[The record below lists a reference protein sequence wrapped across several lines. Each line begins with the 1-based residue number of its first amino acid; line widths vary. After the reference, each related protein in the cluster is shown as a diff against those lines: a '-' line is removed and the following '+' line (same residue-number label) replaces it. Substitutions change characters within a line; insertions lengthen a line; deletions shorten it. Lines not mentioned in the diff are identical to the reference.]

1 MIDTSK
7 LVQDSDVFCDYPG
20 ILTDVSV
27 GHEIII
33 DSGLFVVVVVEITPD
48 YLVVKALNDAEI

>member
-1 MIDTSK
+1 MIDTSG

-27 GHEIII
+27 GQEIII
-33 DSGLFVVVVVEITPD
+33 DSGLLVVVVVEITPD

>member
-7 LVQDSDVFCDYPG
+7 LVQDSDVFCDYSG

-27 GHEIII
+27 GQEIII
-33 DSGLFVVVVVEITPD
+33 DSGLLVVVVVEITSD

>member
-27 GHEIII
+27 GQEIIN
-33 DSGLFVVVVVEITPD
+33 SGLLVVVVVEITPD

>member
-7 LVQDSDVFCDYPG
+7 LVQDSDVFCYYPG

-27 GHEIII
+27 GQEIII
-33 DSGLFVVVVVEITPD
+33 DSGLLVVVVVEITSD